1 MKKLKNILKEI
12 GFRDR
17 MDKEVDDE
25 SKAEFQDF
33 GEYVGQ
39 LYQSFQ
45 DKDLK
50 SKLRKAKT
58 PLEVIETLI
67 EIKKSSAS

>member
-33 GEYVGQ
+33 GEYV
-39 LYQSFQ
+39 
-45 DKDLK
+45 
-50 SKLRKAKT
+50 A
-58 PLEVIETLI
+58 ETVLG
-67 EIKKSSAS
+67 ASERAGVVSLN